1 MNRIVISNLPN
12 AVPLVNIR
20 NVGARGVNRVGP
32 RIIQMI
38 RQTGLLVFLLKDVR
52 LYYSWNGSSNCY
64 GNIRLTSYLRRA
76 HSLSLCPRMS
86 HPSVTLFFL
95 KAHSRLTLTAAQF
108 KHSKTK
114 WKISLYK
121 NCCLSIIQFFF
132 FLFVNFRLR
141 KKTSEQADRKL
152 NSWVLQIPPDTVP
165 IESDTQTSLLS
176 QVVHC
181 WVKIT
186 QDKCEIF
193 FFQIWKL
200 YKKIKLNFVF
210 YNFIIGCSEKDCLK
224 KAPEWRNKETRNN

>member
-12 AVPLVNIR
+12 AVPLVYIR

-32 RIIQMI
+32 RIIKMI

-64 GNIRLTSYLRRA
+64 GNIRLTSHLRRA

-121 NCCLSIIQFFF
+121 NCCLSIIQVFF

-141 KKTSEQADRKL
+141 KKTSEQADRKQL
-152 NSWVLQIPPDTVP
+152 SFTNSAGYSSTRIRHANIAGLFTA
-165 IESDTQTSLLS
+165 ESR
-176 QVVHC
+176 
-181 WVKIT
+181 WPKIRVKFS
-186 QDKCEIF
+186 F
-193 FFQIWKL
+193 FRFESCTR
-200 YKKIKLNFVF
+200 KLNWILFST
-210 YNFIIGCSEKDCLK
+210 ISLSDALK
-224 KAPEWRNKETRNN
+224 RIVWKKPLNREIKKPGIKYYP